1 MLLTMVSSLG
11 GGNNDQQRQAAM
23 TEAGNEQDWVSG
35 DRCVV
40 RRWNGQ
46 YADAVIEELG
56 SNGAKSCW
64 PGL

>member
-1 MLLTMVSSLG
+1 
-11 GGNNDQQRQAAM
+11 M